1 MLRYAVGDSAPA
13 AARLL
18 LNEAATLPRAISTPT
33 QHVQT
38 LTGDGHLADYLA
50 LLVEVFNHTIEVGL
64 KAPEVRPMAK
74 QVEFFLLHRL
84 NHEKVE
90 VLYGLFFSANG
101 ALLHERELGR
111 GNMVSCHPSP
121 AEIARTALSLGA
133 AAVVLAHNHPSGSA
147 EPSAHDV
154 RFSAAV
160 AASLS
165 LAEAVLV
172 DHLVIGNGAVVSMRR
187 SGLLPTENPVSGGMA

>member
-1 MLRYAVGDSAPA
+1 MLRYAVGDSASA
-13 AARLL
+13 VARVL
-18 LNEAATLPRAISTPT
+18 LNEAATLPRAISTPA

-64 KAPEVRPMAK
+64 KGPEIHPMAK

-90 VLYGLFFSANG
+90 VLYGLFFNANG

-172 DHLVIGNGAVVSMRR
+172 DHLVIGNGAAISMRR
-187 SGLLPTENPVSGGMA
+187 SGLLPSENPVNGGMA